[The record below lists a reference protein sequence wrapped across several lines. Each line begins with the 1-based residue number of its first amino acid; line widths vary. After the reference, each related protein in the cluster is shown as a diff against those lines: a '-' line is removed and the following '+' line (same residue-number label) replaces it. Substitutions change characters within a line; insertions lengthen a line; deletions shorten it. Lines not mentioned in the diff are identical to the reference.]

1 MGLGDV
7 VRGGDRLA
15 SLEALRDR
23 LADELEKCDS
33 KRDIAALAQ
42 RLTDVLDKIDEIP
55 TTKQGSAAD
64 EIAERRAA
72 RGRGSAAV
80 KARAPRSS

>member
-7 VRGGDRLA
+7 VRGGERLA

-23 LADELEKCDS
+23 LADEIESCDS
-33 KRDIAALAQ
+33 KRDLAALSQ
-42 RLTDVLDKIDEIP
+42 RLADVLDKIDEIP
-55 TTKQGSAAD
+55 TSKRVSRAD

-72 RGRGSAAV
+72 RRRTGSAG
-80 KARAPRSS
+80 